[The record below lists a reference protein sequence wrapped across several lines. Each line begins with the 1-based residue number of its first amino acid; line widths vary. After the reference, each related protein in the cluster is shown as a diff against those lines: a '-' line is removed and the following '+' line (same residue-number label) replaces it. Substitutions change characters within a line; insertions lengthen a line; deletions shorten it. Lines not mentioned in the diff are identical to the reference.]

1 MEGILV
7 TPMGKDFERLNSAA
21 VESIY
26 KEVSLEGNIVGRAID
41 LFGKE
46 QSA

>member
-1 MEGILV
+1 
-7 TPMGKDFERLNSAA
+7 MGKDFERLNSAA

-26 KEVSLEGNIVGRAID
+26 KEVSLEGNILEKAID

-46 QSA
+46 PSV